1 MPSEVT
7 SAYMMMVAVAFID
20 GALRITNIPTFY
32 MWKDFLGVTPGMN
45 CLLRYVTKLPWCI
58 KPVFAYFSDRHYI
71 FGYRTKIYFI
81 ICGII
86 EALSLW
92 LLSIRV
98 HNIYYVTILIFIDQ
112 ATISFRDCL
121 AEGLMVVLS
130 RKEDA
135 KTNKG
140 ITNLEDRKAQSS
152 SQRYVSVIFILRFVG
167 ALASSYVAG
176 LLLQRFTPHQ
186 LMGLTSLLPIV
197 STIHAI
203 FFFSERRINNTA
215 EVANKFKGFSINDI
229 FEFIEEYN
237 LKSYIFYV
245 TLMLLWPNTINAIRY
260 FLIDVLYFTTKDI
273 GMIFT
278 ISSLVYIV
286 YMFFMNT
293 FFRTYSLRNFYISIC
308 VMMIVNIIVRQLQ
321 MTPELFSLSFLFAVI
336 DQSINNLFYDL
347 PAIPLLAIVC
357 RNCPDNKEA
366 TYYAFFVSLSN
377 FFCSL
382 ANFTGYVVLDLMDI
396 TATNYTNVTAVNVLC
411 LIWSFLCWNL
421 SYYVQYPDTMK
432 IKGSKDVIKKVEKVY
447 VDAESEAMD
456 YSEPNSSKHEETDI

>member
-1 MPSEVT
+1 MTSEVT
-7 SAYMMMVAVAFID
+7 AAYIMMVAVAFID

-71 FGYRTKIYFI
+71 FGYRTKIYFVI
-81 ICGII
+81 TGVI
-86 EALSLW
+86 EALTLW
-92 LLSIRV
+92 LLSIKV
-98 HNIYYVTILIFIDQ
+98 HNIYYVTILIFVDQ

-130 RKEDA
+130 RKEDEKQTQGLA
-135 KTNKG
+135 N
-140 ITNLEDRKAQSS
+140 IEDKKANSS

-176 LLLQRFTPHQ
+176 LLLQVFTPHQ
-186 LMGLTSLLPIV
+186 LMGITSVLPIV

-203 FFFSERRINNTA
+203 FFFNEKRVKNTK
-215 EVANKFKGFSINDI
+215 EVAMKFKSFSIRDI
-229 FEFIEEYN
+229 FSFIEEYN
-237 LKSYIFYV
+237 LKSYIFYI
-245 TLMLLWPNTINAIRY
+245 TLMLLWPNTINGIRY
-260 FLIDVLYFTTKDI
+260 FLIDVLYFTTKDV

-308 VMMIVNIIVRQLQ
+308 LMMVLNIAVRQLQ
-321 MTPELFSLSFLFAVI
+321 MTPELYSLAFLFAIV

-347 PAIPLLAIVC
+347 PSIPLLAIVC
-357 RNCPDNKEA
+357 RNCPNSKEA

-382 ANFTGYVVLDLMDI
+382 ANFTGYIVLDLMGV
-396 TATNYTNVTAVNVLC
+396 TAANYTNVTAVNVVC

-421 SYYVQYPDTMK
+421 SYYVMYPDTMK
-432 IKGSKDVIKKVEKVY
+432 IKGPRETARKAEKVY
-447 VDAESEAMD
+447 VEPESEVFD
-456 YSEPNSSKHEETDI
+456 YSEPISSKHEESDK

>member
-7 SAYMMMVAVAFID
+7 SAYLMMVAVAFVD

-32 MWKDFLGVTPGMN
+32 MWKDFLGVTPGVN

-92 LLSIRV
+92 LLSIKV

-130 RKEDA
+130 RREDA
-135 KTNKG
+135 RTNQAHS
-140 ITNLEDRKAQSS
+140 TVDNRAQSSS
-152 SQRYVSVIFILRFVG
+152 SQRYISVIFILRFVG

-176 LLLQRFTPHQ
+176 ILLEIFTPHQ
-186 LMGLTSLLPIV
+186 LMGLTSVLPIV
-197 STIHAI
+197 NTLHAL
-203 FFFSERRINNTA
+203 FFFREKRVKNTQ
-215 EVANKFKGFSINDI
+215 EVAANFKSFSISDI
-229 FEFIEEYN
+229 FSFIEEYN

-278 ISSLVYIV
+278 IASLVYIV

-293 FFRTYSLRNFYISIC
+293 FFRNYSLRNFYISIC
-308 VMMIVNIIVRQLQ
+308 IMMIVNILVRQLQ

-382 ANFTGYVVLDLMDI
+382 ANFTGYVVLDIMGV
-396 TATNYTNVTAVNVLC
+396 TATDYTNVTAVNMLC

-421 SYYVQYPDTMK
+421 AYYVQYPDTMK
-432 IKGSKDVIKKVEKVY
+432 IKGAKESAKKAEKVY
-447 VDAESEAMD
+447 VEAESEAMD
-456 YSEPNSSKHEETDI
+456 YSEPNSSRNDETDK